1 VIDRENRSNRSKT
14 PHQRQL
20 RFFTVLLL
28 ILISLATAAG
38 FWFANRSGH

>member
-1 VIDRENRSNRSKT
+1 VTYRDNRSDKT
-14 PHQRQL
+14 PHQKQL

-38 FWFANRSGH
+38 FWFANRSSH